1 MPGEQRIL
9 DFLGEEPFPFQLV
22 QRAVDFRIAP
32 RFDDHELDLHAVA
45 GEGRLHP
52 LGLPQGEPAPP
63 SPELQRAA
71 HPSPLPPFPSPY
83 YRHCPATRPPTCVA
97 SPPIAL

>member
-1 MPGEQRIL
+1 MPGEQRVL
-9 DFLGEEPFPFQLV
+9 DFLGQEPLPFQLV

-71 HPSPLPPFPSPY
+71 HPSPPPPFPSPPP
-83 YRHCPATRPPTCVA
+83 RPRAPPTPPPPE
-97 SPPIAL
+97 SPP